1 MKVTSSKMKKIS
13 ANMLRIV
20 ELDAINTSSN
30 TNIICVL
37 NNSSKDYQDDNQT
50 N

>member
-13 ANMLRIV
+13 ANILRIF

-30 TNIICVL
+30 TNVFYGL
-37 NNSSKDYQDDNQT
+37 NNSTKDYQDDNQT